1 MNKKPKNLIASL
13 QAIDNTF
20 TDLLQEFP
28 ADLVASAKEFEA
40 FRRGRKIKSVE
51 QLFHLVLLYCGL
63 DYSLRQTAGTLALLG
78 TRLSDQAVRER
89 LSGCVGWL
97 THLLRGMLPELP
109 ELSAAKMSGRWI
121 LIDGSTIQVPGARGT
136 SYRLHLAW
144 DWVSQTIVEW
154 IITDEKTG
162 ESLKLYEIQANDTVI
177 ADRGYAKAKDV
188 LYVLEQEGEIIIRV
202 APHILPLIDLPVGTA
217 LKLADELWAAHQE
230 GCVSRKVGLKADTER
245 RAMYL
250 HCFRLPAAKAA
261 QARRK
266 KIAKARKNGVT
277 LKKETLEYAEWM
289 IVLTSYAPEQISAEE
304 IGRLYRLRWQIE
316 IVIKRL
322 KSVVEIDRLR
332 AIKGS
337 KLSEVY
343 LLGKSLYAL
352 LIAKR
357 SGQLNS
363 AKEISWR
370 VWKMMREQINPII
383 SQARKW
389 KKENIAQAIKQM
401 KERNRQRKRQ
411 SECANELLS
420 KLVSTA

>member
-1 MNKKPKNLIASL
+1 VNKKPKNLIASL
-13 QAIDNTF
+13 QQIDSTF

-51 QLFHLVLLYCGL
+51 QLFQLVLLYCGL

-78 TRLSDQAVRER
+78 TRLSDQAVSDR

-97 THLLRGMLPELP
+97 THLLKQMLPELP
-109 ELSAAKMSGRWI
+109 AAVAGQMSGRWI
-121 LIDGSTIQVPGARGT
+121 LIDGSTIQVAGAKGT

-144 DWVSQTIVEW
+144 DWVSQRIVEW

-162 ESLKLYEIQANDTVI
+162 ESLKLYEIQTADTVI
-177 ADRGYAKAKDV
+177 ADRGYAKYKDIK
-188 LYVLEQEGEIIIRV
+188 YVLESGGEVIIRV
-202 APHILPLIDLPVGTA
+202 APHVLPLVDLQGAA
-217 LKLADELWAAHQE
+217 LNLADELWATSDN
-230 GCVSRKVGLKADTER
+230 CVSRKVTMKADPDKQS
-245 RAMYL
+245 MFL
-250 HCFRLPAAKAA
+250 HCYRLPPEKAA

-277 LKKETLEYAEWM
+277 LKKETLEYAEWV
-289 IVLTSYAPEQISAEE
+289 IILTSSAPEQISAEL

-322 KSVVEIDRLR
+322 KSVLEIDRLR
-332 AIKGS
+332 ASKGS
-337 KLSEVY
+337 KISEVY

-357 SGQLNS
+357 SGQMKS
-363 AKEISWR
+363 AKELQWR
-370 VWKMMREQINPII
+370 VWKMMREELNPCI
-383 SQARKW
+383 SQVGQW
-389 KKENIAQAIKQM
+389 KKENIEQAIKQM
-401 KERNRQRKRQ
+401 KERKRKRKRQ
-411 SECANELLS
+411 TEHANELISRL
-420 KLVSTA
+420 LSTA